1 MSEDLVQSAT
11 HLIGRYG
18 YIRLGST
25 NLAQL
30 RRSKYIRGKL
40 SAADETRKPDGIVF
54 LPRGGVKAVVEV
66 KQPKELIGKKLA
78 AVVNHYSVIA
88 RAVCNILII
97 TDGKVSY
104 WINPHTQNPILDES
118 GAPIT
123 ELFDCKAIEGSKLSR
138 ETSNRIASLI
148 EQASH
153 CIDEVNDRLSPL
165 KIVDPSGLTKT
176 VWQKIWIN
184 TGKEPEKCLYNVVEI
199 FLFKFLS
206 DNGVLVGNNSFQR
219 VIELLSDGGAE
230 ALTHYANISRKRIK
244 DLFPKGDDN
253 TTVINGTIF
262 VNEKGEP
269 NLSQAGLF
277 VEVIL
282 EFQAFDDM
290 HGSMRHIDREF
301 KTRLYESFLRQEAG
315 IKSLGQY
322 FTPRNVVQSMVRMS
336 KASTLQDNARI
347 CDPFC
352 GVGGFLLETI
362 VENKDN
368 IWRQFRPKNG
378 KINPRITLRGYDKGT
393 DEKDDERTIILAKAN
408 MLIYF
413 SDLLAEFHTAS
424 DLKEFS
430 HKAFNSVFQLIRS
443 NLGTFGLHED
453 EPYDLI
459 LTNPPYVTSGSA
471 SLKGAI
477 EASGLEDKFLPLG
490 RGTEALAMQ
499 WIVNNLK
506 PGGEALVVVP
516 DGLLHQRSMLDYLI
530 SKCFIRAVIA
540 LPSRTFY
547 STPKKTYIL
556 IFNRKD
562 EDSPEQR
569 DPVFAYFVSEMGES
583 RDARRVP
590 IAQNDLKDAVPLF
603 KQFSAATDS
612 FKTDSPRCKIIPFD
626 TFKSS
631 RNWLVDR
638 SWSKVERSALGM
650 EEDQTEVDEE
660 GFVELVKDAHEQ
672 IQNFL
677 ATYHGEN

>member
-1 MSEDLVQSAT
+1 VR
-11 HLIGRYG
+11 GR
-18 YIRLGST
+18 LD
-25 NLAQL
+25 
-30 RRSKYIRGKL
+30 
-40 SAADETRKPDGIVF
+40 AAEETRKPDGIVF
-54 LPRGGVKAVVEV
+54 LPRGGIKAVVEV
-66 KQPKELIGKKLA
+66 KQPKELVGKKLA
-78 AVVNHYSVIA
+78 SVITHYSPIA
-88 RAVCNILII
+88 RAVCNVLII
-97 TDGKVSY
+97 TDGKASY
-104 WINPHTQNPILDES
+104 WINPHTGNPILDES
-118 GAPIT
+118 GKPIKL
-123 ELFDCKAIEGSKLSR
+123 LFDCKAVEANKLSR
-138 ETSNRIASLI
+138 EIANRTSSLI
-148 EQASH
+148 EQASY
-153 CIDEVNDRLSPL
+153 CIDKDNDRLEPL

-219 VIELLSDGGAE
+219 VIELLSDGGSE
-230 ALTHYANISRKRIK
+230 ALTHYANISRKKIK
-244 DLFPKGDDN
+244 DLFPKGADN

-262 VNEKGEP
+262 VNEKGEA
-269 NLSQAGLF
+269 NHSQAGLF
-277 VEVIL
+277 AEVIL
-282 EFQAFDDM
+282 EFQAFDDL

-322 FTPRNVVQSMVRMS
+322 FTPRNVVQAIVRMS
-336 KASTLQDNARI
+336 KASTLQDGARI

-352 GVGGFLLETI
+352 GVGGFLLEAI
-362 VENKDN
+362 VENKHN
-368 IWRQFRPKNG
+368 IWSQFRPKDG
-378 KINPRITLRGYDKGT
+378 KIAPKITLRGYDKGT

-413 SDLLAEFHTAS
+413 SDLLSEFHTDA

-430 HKAFNSVFQLIRS
+430 EKAFNSVFQLIRS
-443 NLGTFGLHED
+443 NLGTFGLHTD

-471 SLKGAI
+471 SLKNAI
-477 EASGLEDKFLPLG
+477 EASGLENKFLPLG

-516 DGLLHQRSMLDYLI
+516 DGLLHQRPILDYLME
-530 SKCFIRAVIA
+530 KCFIRGVIA

-556 IFNRKD
+556 ILNRKNNT
-562 EDSPEQR
+562 EEEQK
-569 DPVFAYFVSEMGES
+569 DPIFAYFVSEMGES

-590 IAQNDLKDAVPLF
+590 ITQNDLNDAVPLF
-603 KQFSAATDS
+603 RQFSVSRNTFES
-612 FKTDSPRCKIIPFD
+612 KNPRCKIVS
-626 TFKSS
+626 FKTLKDA

-638 SWSKVERSALGM
+638 SWTKTERATLGM
-650 EEDQTEVDEE
+650 EDDQTEVDEE
-660 GFVELVKDAHEQ
+660 GFVDLVKEAHEQ
-672 IQNFL
+672 IQSFL
-677 ATYHGEN
+677 VAYRGAI